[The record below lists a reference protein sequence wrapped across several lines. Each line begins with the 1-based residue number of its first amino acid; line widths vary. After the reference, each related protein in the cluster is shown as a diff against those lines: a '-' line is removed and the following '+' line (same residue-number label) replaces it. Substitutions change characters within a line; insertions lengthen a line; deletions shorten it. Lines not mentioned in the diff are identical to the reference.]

1 METNERLRL
10 SAHNEGLSAAKAP
23 RYHDNFLL
31 RLGPSLIVRLLTIVC
46 AANRINRGACCRR
59 QEKREH
65 NRCRAVCGLLCWTQV
80 YRARRVWEFTSE
92 AQQSQDRIIYWQSFD
107 QIVAVGVELSHKHI
121 EFQWH
126 AGPPHRVVRCPTPR
140 VVARRLTFRNRL
152 SDARATAKLV
162 VPTAVAKNRKS
173 RFEPHCDQHRTFADG
188 AK

>member
-107 QIVAVGVELSHKHI
+107 QLVAVGVELSHKHI

-126 AGPPHRVVRCPTPR
+126 AGSPSPRCSM
-140 VVARRLTFRNRL
+140 
-152 SDARATAKLV
+152 SDAASSGASTYI
-162 VPTAVAKNRKS
+162 P
-173 RFEPHCDQHRTFADG
+173 EPAQRRTCNGEACCADRG
-188 AK
+188 REK